1 MKNLII
7 GSFIL
12 TIVSCSGWSIEDE
25 TLFMEQCEKT
35 KWKIEFCECAVEK
48 AKTIF
53 KSFDEAVQNEKIMA
67 DILLKCIDLERK
79 ENNNDGGI
87 EQDSLIKIIK

>member
-12 TIVSCSGWSIEDE
+12 TIASCSGWSIEDE

-35 KWKIEFCECAVEK
+35 KWKIEFCECALEK
-48 AKTIF
+48 SKTTF
-53 KSFDEAVQNEKIMA
+53 KNFDEAVKNEIIMA
-67 DILLKCIDLERK
+67 DILLKCIDLDRE
-79 ENNNDGGI
+79 ENHNDSGI
-87 EQDSLIKIIK
+87 GQDSLAKIIN